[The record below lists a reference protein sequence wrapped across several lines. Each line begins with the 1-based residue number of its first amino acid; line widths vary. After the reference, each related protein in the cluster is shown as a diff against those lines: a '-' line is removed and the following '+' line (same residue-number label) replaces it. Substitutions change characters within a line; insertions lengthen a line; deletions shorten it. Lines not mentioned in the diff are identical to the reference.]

1 MVRFGE
7 ELLLTQGCRDLD
19 EEFVRLGGGSVIH
32 EGIFLLRD
40 CFLRKDGMGSDVTEA
55 KEQYGHQDR
64 RNSDEQTTVENIASQ
79 QIEQGRYHGG
89 DTDEDEQ

>member
-1 MVRFGE
+1 MRVGE

-40 CFLRKDGMGSDVTEA
+40 RFLRKDGMSGDVTKAE
-55 KEQYGHQDR
+55 EQHGHQNCGDA
-64 RNSDEQTTVENIASQ
+64 DQKAAVETFATED
-79 QIEQGRYHGG
+79 IEQGGNDSG
-89 DTDEDEQ
+89 DTDEDE